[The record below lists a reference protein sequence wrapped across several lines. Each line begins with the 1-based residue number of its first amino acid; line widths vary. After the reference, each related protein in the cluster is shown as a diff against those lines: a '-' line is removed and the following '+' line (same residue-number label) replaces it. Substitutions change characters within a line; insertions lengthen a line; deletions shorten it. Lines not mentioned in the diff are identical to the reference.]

1 MIKELCKSKE
11 CLVKDNLKFV
21 KLVYFK
27 QEQVDIAPPSFL
39 SGRVTSQYIRLL
51 SAYKYYEG
59 LNDKHKLCDQT
70 RAWVES
76 TSYVIKIQYLI
87 LIMVELID
95 KDMFTVILF
104 KVHFKPK

>member
-11 CLVKDNLKFV
+11 CRVKDNLKFV
-21 KLVYFK
+21 KLGLF
-27 QEQVDIAPPSFL
+27 QTRAGGHCASFLL

-59 LNDKHKLCDQT
+59 LNDKYKLCDQT
-70 RAWVES
+70 RAWMES